1 MISLDIF
8 QKKVLKDF
16 QLEQK
21 NKIDVRLDY
30 KHFTSAKYLCMS
42 HFKSV

>member
-1 MISLDIF
+1 MTVSDIF

-21 NKIDVRLDY
+21 FAAGLDY

>member
-1 MISLDIF
+1 MTASDIF

-21 NKIDVRLDY
+21 KMIAAGLDY